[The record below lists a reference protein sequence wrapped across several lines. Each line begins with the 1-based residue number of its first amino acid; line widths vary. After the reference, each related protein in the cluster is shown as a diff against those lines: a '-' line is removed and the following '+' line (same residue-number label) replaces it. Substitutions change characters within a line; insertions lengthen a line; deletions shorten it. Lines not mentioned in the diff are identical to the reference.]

1 MMTYFAH
8 PHFAEPH
15 WLWLV
20 AAAPVL
26 LLGLQRYAA
35 GARRRQLGRLATPEF
50 VAALTRSHSP
60 VRRTAKEVLL
70 LLAVAALGVA
80 LARPQWG
87 EQGVAE
93 EELTGEDLM
102 FVLDCSRSMWS
113 TDVAP
118 NRIERARLGLLDFI
132 HHRPGGRVGLVAF
145 SGEAFLQCPL
155 TFDYGAF
162 EESLLAVDDKTIA
175 VPGTDIGL
183 ALDEAVKAM
192 EKDSRRKVV
201 VLLTDGEDLERGGV
215 DKAAELGKQGVV
227 IYALGVGTPGGSQ
240 IKYLN
245 DRGQPELVRDKDGA
259 AVTSRLDE
267 TTLRQ
272 IAQATRGEYFPLG
285 PFGEGLGRVQTSLTL
300 QAARAAAAREE
311 KLGVDRFHFPIA
323 LALGWLVAESL
334 ISTRR
339 RTAAA
344 ATASPDALERKEP
357 S

>member
-8 PHFAEPH
+8 PHFAEPR
-15 WLWLV
+15 WLWLA

-26 LLGLQRYAA
+26 LLGLQWYAA

-50 VAALTRSHSP
+50 VGALTRSHSP
-60 VRRTAKEVLL
+60 VRRTVKEVLL

-87 EQGVAE
+87 EQGLAE
-93 EELTGEDLM
+93 EELTGEDVM

-113 TDVAP
+113 ADVAP

-162 EESLLAVDDKTIA
+162 EEALLAVDDKTIA

-215 DKAAELGKQGVV
+215 DKAAELAKQGVV
-227 IYALGVGTPGGSQ
+227 IYTLGVGTPGGSQ
-240 IKYLN
+240 IKFLN
-245 DRGQPELVRDKDGA
+245 ERGQPELVRDKDGA
-259 AVTSRLDE
+259 VVTSRLDE
-267 TTLRQ
+267 PTLRQ

-285 PFGEGLGRVQTSLTL
+285 AFGEGLGRVQTSLTL

-311 KLGVDRFHFPIA
+311 KLGVDRFHLPIA
-323 LALGWLVAESL
+323 LALVALVAESL

-339 RTAAA
+339 RKAAA
-344 ATASPDALERKEP
+344 
-357 S
+357 